1 MCGPGVA
8 IIKAEPGVCL
18 APPLPPDF
26 SPHLS
31 SSSLC
36 LPSEAVCLASSM
48 SSASPPTI
56 SIQESP
62 GPPGHPGHQMVACVQ
77 GGGECH
83 GPLSYTVSLALPSLP
98 TITSPLALPLLP
110 LHPLPPPG
118 HIRSRSPLLSISEV
132 TNTLLDHNQ

>member
-18 APPLPPDF
+18 GPPLPPDF
-26 SPHLS
+26 APHIS

-36 LPSEAVCLASSM
+36 LPAEVCLASSM

-62 GPPGHPGHQMVACVQ
+62 GPGGHQMVACVQ
-77 GGGECH
+77 GSDCP

-98 TITSPLALPLLP
+98 TMTSPLALPLLP

>member
-36 LPSEAVCLASSM
+36 LPGEAVCLASSL

-56 SIQESP
+56 SIP
-62 GPPGHPGHQMVACVQ
+62 DGHQVVACVQ
-77 GGGECH
+77 GGDCP

>member
-18 APPLPPDF
+18 GPPPPLPPDF
-26 SPHLS
+26 APHIS

-36 LPSEAVCLASSM
+36 LPAEAVCLT

-62 GPPGHPGHQMVACVQ
+62 GPAGHQMVTCLPVSD
-77 GGGECH
+77 CP

-110 LHPLPPPG
+110 PHPLPPPG
-118 HIRSRSPLLSISEV
+118 HIRSRSPHLSISEV